1 MKFRSII
8 ASALASVALFS
19 GCVKTELA
27 SLEGISA
34 EPSLVALGFEGGT
47 TKSII
52 KTNAAWTLEIPS
64 EASDWLTVTP
74 TSGEAAP
81 NGVEVTFTMTATETP
96 RKVEAKLVVGDRYQ
110 ILTIGQYG
118 QVPMKIVT
126 CAEFANDDVCP
137 TGGSYYVEGFIT
149 KVEKYDYG
157 NLYIKDDNGDEL
169 YVYGTLDADGNSKNF
184 QSLGIDVGDKV
195 ILYGPKKYYG
205 TTLEMEN
212 ATLIEVTVPAVFD
225 LNFRGIR
232 DMYNEKYPEKA
243 EEYSKLTKDE
253 WKNLFKADLQDLKED
268 ATEIKIPYT
277 FKGESFEIVPGVEW
291 IRLKGISNDGGNY
304 VATLSVDAYPEKA
317 APRKTTLVLKGVT
330 TVNKVKKE
338 SNLELSV
345 VQYGITQDH
354 VTIAEA
360 VAQGKTAWVT
370 VKGLVT
376 GLHKKGCHVT
386 DAEGNTIY
394 AYVNGTDEKA
404 VGAVL
409 GDEVLLTGE
418 LDSYRQFYQ
427 IKTPVIR
434 VLSSDNAVTYP
445 QPAEVNAAFLAAL
458 PSQDQTAKYI
468 VATGIAD
475 ASNYGA
481 VTVADHTISPYQILD
496 NLKIA
501 DFYGK
506 KVTLKGYTLQY
517 QAAKNDKKADLR
529 ILVTSVE
536 EVKDAYLSETF
547 NEGKGQFTF
556 DDKVLPEGS
565 TYVWKHDTYGGS
577 GYMKASAYINKACKA
592 AESWLV
598 SPEVDLTS
606 ATAAKLSF
614 EHALNNL
621 KGGNINDHIA
631 LMVKKSGGEWTAV
644 EIPQNPAGNSYD
656 YVNSGDINLA
666 AYVGGKFQFAFKYVS
681 TTSFS
686 PTWQIRKVVVE

>member
-96 RKVEAKLVVGDRYQ
+96 RKVEAKLVVGDKYQ

-169 YVYGTLDADGNSKNF
+169 YVYGTLDADGNTKNF

-253 WKNLFKADLQDLKED
+253 WKNLFKADLQDLKEG

-304 VATLSVDAYPEKA
+304 VATLSVDAYPEKKG
-317 APRKTTLVLKGVT
+317 PRKTTLILKGKT
-330 TVNKVKKE
+330 KVNKVVKE
-338 SNLELSV
+338 SNLELPV
-345 VQYGITQDH
+345 VQYGITPDP
-354 VTIAEA
+354 ISIEDA
-360 VAQGKTAWVT
+360 VAQGVDAWVT
-370 VKGLVT
+370 VKGIVT
-376 GLHKKGCHVT
+376 GLHNKGCHVT
-386 DAEGNTIY
+386 DAAGNTIY
-394 AYVNGTDEKA
+394 AYVNGADDKA
-404 VGAVL
+404 VGAV
-409 GDEVLLTGE
+409 
-418 LDSYRQFYQ
+418 R
-427 IKTPVIR
+427 R
-434 VLSSDNAVTYP
+434 
-445 QPAEVNAAFLAAL
+445 
-458 PSQDQTAKYI
+458 
-468 VATGIAD
+468 
-475 ASNYGA
+475 
-481 VTVADHTISPYQILD
+481 
-496 NLKIA
+496 
-501 DFYGK
+501 
-506 KVTLKGYTLQY
+506 
-517 QAAKNDKKADLR
+517 
-529 ILVTSVE
+529 
-536 EVKDAYLSETF
+536 
-547 NEGKGQFTF
+547 
-556 DDKVLPEGS
+556 
-565 TYVWKHDTYGGS
+565 
-577 GYMKASAYINKACKA
+577 
-592 AESWLV
+592 
-598 SPEVDLTS
+598 
-606 ATAAKLSF
+606 
-614 EHALNNL
+614 
-621 KGGNINDHIA
+621 
-631 LMVKKSGGEWTAV
+631 
-644 EIPQNPAGNSYD
+644 
-656 YVNSGDINLA
+656 
-666 AYVGGKFQFAFKYVS
+666 
-681 TTSFS
+681 
-686 PTWQIRKVVVE
+686 

>member
-1 MKFRSII
+1 MKIRSII

-52 KTNAAWTLEIPS
+52 KTTAAWTLEIPS
-64 EASDWLTVTP
+64 EASEWLTVTP
-74 TSGEAAP
+74 TSGDAAP
-81 NGVEVTFTMTATETP
+81 NGVEVTFTMTATESP
-96 RKVEAKLVVGDRYQ
+96 RKVEAKLVVGDKYQ

-126 CAEFANDDVCP
+126 CADFANDDVCP

-184 QSLGIDVGDKV
+184 TSLGIDVGDKV

-253 WKNLFKADLQDLKED
+253 WKNLLKADLQDLKED

-277 FKGESFEIVPGVEW
+277 FKGESFEIVPGVDW
-291 IRLKGISNDGGNY
+291 IHLKGISNDGGNY
-304 VATLSVDAYPEKA
+304 VATLSVDAYSEKA

-338 SNLELSV
+338 SNLELPV
-345 VQYGITQDH
+345 VQYGITPDP

-370 VKGLVT
+370 IKGLVT

-394 AYVNGTDEKA
+394 AYVNGADEKA

-434 VLSSDNAVTYP
+434 VLSSKNAVTYP

-475 ASNYGA
+475 ANNYGA
-481 VTVADHTISPYQILD
+481 VTVADHTISAYYILD
-496 NLKIA
+496 SFKMS
-501 DFYGK
+501 DYYGK
-506 KVTLKGYTLQY
+506 NIMLKGYTVQY
-517 QAAKNDKKADLR
+517 QAAKDDKKADLR
-529 ILVTSVE
+529 IVVTSVE
-536 EVKDAYLSETF
+536 EVQ
-547 NEGKGQFTF
+547 EGPVFTF
-556 DDKVLPEGS
+556 TDSALPTAYPSEETTITVSGADFKILNVANYGTMIQLKKEGGYIASATDKGVIKSLKLTWNPEKSFYPSNLTVSAGATMDVEKTLTGVEDADAKTLTFDLTQESYVGCKFFKVENAS
-565 TYVWKHDTYGGS
+565 TYTVYLKSIEITY
-577 GYMKASAYINKACKA
+577 
-592 AESWLV
+592 
-598 SPEVDLTS
+598 
-606 ATAAKLSF
+606 
-614 EHALNNL
+614 
-621 KGGNINDHIA
+621 
-631 LMVKKSGGEWTAV
+631 
-644 EIPQNPAGNSYD
+644 
-656 YVNSGDINLA
+656 
-666 AYVGGKFQFAFKYVS
+666 
-681 TTSFS
+681 
-686 PTWQIRKVVVE
+686 

>member
-1 MKFRSII
+1 
-8 ASALASVALFS
+8 
-19 GCVKTELA
+19 
-27 SLEGISA
+27 
-34 EPSLVALGFEGGT
+34 
-47 TKSII
+47 
-52 KTNAAWTLEIPS
+52 
-64 EASDWLTVTP
+64 
-74 TSGEAAP
+74 
-81 NGVEVTFTMTATETP
+81 
-96 RKVEAKLVVGDRYQ
+96 
-110 ILTIGQYG
+110 
-118 QVPMKIVT
+118 MKIVT
-126 CAEFANDDVCP
+126 CADFANDDVCP

-184 QSLGIDVGDKV
+184 TSLGIDVGDKV

-345 VQYGITQDH
+345 VQYGITPDP

-434 VLSSDNAVTYP
+434 VLSSKNAVTYP

-475 ASNYGA
+475 ANNYGA
-481 VTVADHTISPYQILD
+481 VTVADHTISAYYILD
-496 NLKIA
+496 SFKMS
-501 DFYGK
+501 DYYGK
-506 KVTLKGYTLQY
+506 NIVLKGYTVQY
-517 QAAKNDKKADLR
+517 QAAKDDKKADLR
-529 ILVTSVE
+529 IVVTSVE
-536 EVKDAYLSETF
+536 EVQ
-547 NEGKGQFTF
+547 EGPVFTF
-556 DDKVLPEGS
+556 TDSALPTAYPSEETTITVSGADFKILNVANYGTMIQLKKEGGYIASATDKGVIKSLKLTWNPEKSFYPSNLTVSAGATMDVEKTLTGVEDADAKTLTFDLTQESYVGCKFFKVKNTS
-565 TYVWKHDTYGGS
+565 TYAVYLKSIEITY
-577 GYMKASAYINKACKA
+577 
-592 AESWLV
+592 
-598 SPEVDLTS
+598 
-606 ATAAKLSF
+606 
-614 EHALNNL
+614 
-621 KGGNINDHIA
+621 
-631 LMVKKSGGEWTAV
+631 
-644 EIPQNPAGNSYD
+644 
-656 YVNSGDINLA
+656 
-666 AYVGGKFQFAFKYVS
+666 
-681 TTSFS
+681 
-686 PTWQIRKVVVE
+686 